1 MHIHLFS
8 CHVILQL
15 LLENKVNTKGVI
27 RPLEPEI
34 YIPGECNVDHGFH
47 GVPLVQIPGRA
58 TVLTRVFACL
68 KHWRCWSRQA
78 SSWLREWR
86 FENFVYRRIDIVYGI
101 AGYISSV
108 NTLLYIHGPLCD
120 LYI

>member
-34 YIPGECNVDHGFH
+34 YIPGVCNVVTEIIHAS
-47 GVPLVQIPGRA
+47 PCTNIMTWNSA
-58 TVLTRVFACL
+58 NSCICVFEAL
-68 KHWRCWSRQA
+68 EMLE
-78 SSWLREWR
+78 SS
-86 FENFVYRRIDIVYGI
+86 GI
-101 AGYISSV
+101 KLAEGLEI
-108 NTLLYIHGPLCD
+108 
-120 LYI
+120 

>member
-15 LLENKVNTKGVI
+15 LLENKVQTKGVI

-58 TVLTRVFACL
+58 TVLNSCVCVFEAL
-68 KHWRCWSRQA
+68 EMLE
-78 SSWLREWR
+78 SS
-86 FENFVYRRIDIVYGI
+86 GI
-101 AGYISSV
+101 KLAEGLEI
-108 NTLLYIHGPLCD
+108 
-120 LYI
+120 